1 MFLRLNC
8 VSSIA
13 GCLLVWTLFAADLR
27 PDDTIESAVA
37 ILAKAADTQDNGVT
51 HDRQA
56 SIELIND
63 FLIQYAD
70 IQGASRIILS
80 ERWKI
85 TTVDDRVRFT
95 EAFHNHV
102 SKLLIDL
109 VADLDFDTVS
119 MEPFEGDLEE
129 LPVKVR
135 LIVRQTA
142 GAVLR
147 VDFLMHDND
156 GRWKIL
162 DVIIEGVS
170 YLRHYRT
177 EFRLEI
183 NENGL
188 EQVIERFVQE
198 SSL

>member
-1 MFLRLNC
+1 MS
-8 VSSIA
+8 VV
-13 GCLLVWTLFAADLR
+13 GCLLVSTLFAADLR

-37 ILAKAADTQDNGVT
+37 MLAKAADAQDNGAT

-56 SIELIND
+56 SVDLIND

-80 ERWKI
+80 NRWK
-85 TTVDDRVRFT
+85 TTTIDDRIRFT

-109 VADLDFDTVS
+109 VASLDFDTLS

-135 LIVRQTA
+135 LIVRRSA
-142 GAVLR
+142 GEVLS
-147 VDFLMHDND
+147 VDFLMHDKD
-156 GRWKIL
+156 GSWRIL
-162 DVIIEGVS
+162 DVIVEGVS
-170 YLRHYRT
+170 NLRHYRT
-177 EFRLEI
+177 EFRLDI